1 MQQWEGKE
9 GRPAGWCRFLQMR
22 LCPRGPGD
30 VFLVSNFPVRGTNGW
45 TSVIRRLHK
54 AATSTDV
61 EEAADESVL
70 SLAPPT
76 GGLQRVLTCL
86 VEGYLLSLA
95 FTCLRPVKGG
105 FCYAPG
111 HVSRFLISAQSD
123 VISKPAPRHPA
134 ISCCDMNIS
143 NFSLVSFR
151 NPLALP

>member
-1 MQQWEGKE
+1 MISQAAEDLLPEIHKGVGDSTLAAV
-9 GRPAGWCRFLQMR
+9 GRQRRTACRFLQMR

-105 FCYAPG
+105 VLLC
-111 HVSRFLISAQSD
+111 SRPCIS
-123 VISKPAPRHPA
+123 
-134 ISCCDMNIS
+134 
-143 NFSLVSFR
+143 
-151 NPLALP
+151 LPDKCPK